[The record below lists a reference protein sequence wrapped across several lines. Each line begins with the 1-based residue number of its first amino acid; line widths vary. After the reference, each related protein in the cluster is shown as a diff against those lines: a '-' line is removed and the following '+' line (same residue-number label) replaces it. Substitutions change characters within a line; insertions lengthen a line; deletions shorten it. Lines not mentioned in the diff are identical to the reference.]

1 MKVAGQVS
9 EPDLR
14 CKMKSQDKVHL
25 SLKAARRKK
34 AELMGYDLILL
45 GRLAESWAKKCVN
58 NIAAAAAAHSY
69 GETSDE
75 KWGQMCSDVSLA
87 VGQKCT
93 KIWMIDS

>member
-1 MKVAGQVS
+1 
-9 EPDLR
+9 
-14 CKMKSQDKVHL
+14 MKSLDKVHL
-25 SLKAARRKK
+25 SLKAANERRKK

>member
-1 MKVAGQVS
+1 
-9 EPDLR
+9 
-14 CKMKSQDKVHL
+14 MKSQDKVHL

-58 NIAAAAAAHSY
+58 NIAAAAAAVVPAAAAAHSY